1 MPDDPPSHRNDAH
14 ELTAAEM
21 AHLANLGR
29 CVRSAPGYRAVQE
42 ALDAAL
48 TTAFRHR
55 KEGVGWAAIVR
66 ALGVP
71 ETELRHR
78 MEETAGKAHE
88 RSRPPAAQPSI
99 GTKPVHNL
107 PPVTGTTMSLNQ
119 LFPDSRAAFLSQS
132 ATFSPF
138 LPTHDTARNALAPL
152 GVASRVLF
160 VSGDP
165 RPGRNDFG
173 SEAACIRKSL
183 VGSLVRVREMAAV
196 ELAEICPALD
206 EHTPAILHI
215 AAHSSFG
222 GIHLT
227 QDGGGLCVDQTNL
240 SAQIARARFPPRLVV
255 LNLCD
260 SALLA
265 AEISKTITTAIGW
278 SHALDDRQA
287 QVFTRQFYRS
297 LSGRR
302 SVGDSCEDAEAA
314 LSGPHPDCPPPEPHG
329 DTGSSVL

>member
-1 MPDDPPSHRNDAH
+1 MPDDPPGHDTDAPD
-14 ELTAAEM
+14 LTAAEM
-21 AHLANLGR
+21 AHLANLGA

-48 TTAFRHR
+48 AAASRHR
-55 KEGVGWAAIVR
+55 QDGVGWAAITR

-71 ETELRHR
+71 EAELRHR
-78 MEETAGKAHE
+78 MEETTGKAHE
-88 RSRPPAAQPSI
+88 RPRPPAAPRSI

-107 PPVTGTTMSLNQ
+107 PPVTATTMSLNQ
-119 LFPDSRAAFLSQS
+119 LFSDSRAALAPQHATLS
-132 ATFSPF
+132 PR
-138 LPTHDTARNALAPL
+138 LPAHDALAPL
-152 GVASRVLF
+152 GVAGRVLF
-160 VSGDP
+160 LSGDP

-173 SEAACIRKSL
+173 SEAACIRQSL

-196 ELAEICPALD
+196 GLPEICPALD

-227 QDGGGLCVDQTNL
+227 QDGGGLCNTHADL

-265 AEISKTITTAIGW
+265 AHLSKTIATAIGW
-278 SHALDDRQA
+278 DHTLDDRQA

-314 LSGPHPDCPPPEPHG
+314 LSGPHPECPPPESHG